1 MFEWDLKTELNK
13 YNTLRPISQQDK
25 PYDYDPNTEIASTPS
40 VIDNI
45 STDIISETLDSGK
58 PLPETT
64 VENNEYVELINNH
77 KKFFGDTLNKCWKNS
92 TIQIL
97 YYLRDF
103 RDIILN
109 LENTDDTLKKN
120 LEKIKEYEKYD
131 TKDNWKGKLKEN
143 ITLWDKD
150 LQREKID
157 GSLMIPALFSIM
169 KEMNMLDNNPK
180 TQEELEKSFTER
192 GITMETDEFDKYKK
206 VYMGLKE
213 HFIFA
218 QAPNVENN
226 TLFGNPESIFINL
239 GLKTNMNHSETYKKS
254 IIELFNY
261 KQFEVVDFYNSKL
274 EPIYTKYN
282 NKKKKQFN
290 IK

>member
-206 VYMGLKE
+206 VYMGFKE

-254 IIELFNY
+254 IDIL
-261 KQFEVVDFYNSKL
+261 NSMGK
-274 EPIYTKYN
+274 
-282 NKKKKQFN
+282 N
-290 IK
+290 IIRHINH